1 MAYLKNLL
9 FVAIGFAIC
18 YIFMNPKTVEKIS
31 IQTKTT
37 VDTVLVPVV
46 EKIPFS
52 DLAFSILEDSVE
64 HYKTLYA
71 AELENLKIVKE
82 GEPFSAPLRRYSGFT
97 PTLYGNIGYNAVVAG
112 KVLDFDIV
120 QDLRVP
126 HITNRIET
134 TKTITR
140 DLRGVY
146 AGASVSSDINYK
158 LGASYVDRDW
168 QVNAEYQP
176 RQDMWWFGVRKRIF

>member
-18 YIFMNPKTVEKIS
+18 YIFMNPKTVEKITVE
-31 IQTKTT
+31 TKTT

-71 AELENLKIVKE
+71 AELENIKIVKE
-82 GEPFSAPLRRYSGFT
+82 GEPVSAPLRRYSGFA
-97 PTLYGNIGYNAVVAG
+97 PTLYGNVGYYAVVAG
-112 KVLDFDIV
+112 KVLDFSVV
-120 QDLRVP
+120 QDLRIP
-126 HITNRIET
+126 HITNKIET
-134 TKTITR
+134 VKTVTR

-146 AGASVSSDINYK
+146 AGAAISDHIGYK
-158 LGASYVDRDW
+158 VGASYVDRDW
-168 QVNAEYQP
+168 LFSYDYQP
-176 RQDMWWFGVRKRIF
+176 REKIHWVGVRRRIF